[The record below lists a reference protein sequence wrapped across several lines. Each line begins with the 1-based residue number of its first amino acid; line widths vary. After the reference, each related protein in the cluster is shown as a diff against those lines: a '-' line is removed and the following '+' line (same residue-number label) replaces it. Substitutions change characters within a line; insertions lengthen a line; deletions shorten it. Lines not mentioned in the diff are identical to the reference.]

1 MLIRVIEFLV
11 GLMVVLSMIRSVVGF
26 VTKMYTGQ
34 SDTSPQHSSQQRAGN
49 SSRPPSSPNSSTTS
63 GGELKKDPV
72 CGTFISTATAF
83 QKYASGQTHY
93 FCSTECRDKFK
104 A

>member
-11 GLMVVLSMIRSVVGF
+11 GLMFVLSVVRSLIGMI
-26 VTKMYTGQ
+26 TKATGQ
-34 SDTSPQHSSQQRAGN
+34 PDTAPQQRAGN
-49 SSRPPSSPNSSTTS
+49 ASRPQPPPA
-63 GGELKKDPV
+63 GELKKDPV

-83 QKYASGQTHY
+83 QKYAGGQTHY

-104 A
+104 G

>member
-11 GLMVVLSMIRSVVGF
+11 GLMVVLSMVRSLVGAI
-26 VTKMYTGQ
+26 TKAYSGR
-34 SDTSPQHSSQQRAGN
+34 SDTSPQQRAGN
-49 SSRPPSSPNSSTTS
+49 ASRPQSSSASSPTPP

-72 CGTFISTATAF
+72 CGTFISTTTAF
-83 QKYASGQTHY
+83 QKYAGGQTYY

>member
-1 MLIRVIEFLV
+1 MLLRVLEFLV
-11 GLMVVLSMIRSVVGF
+11 GFMLVVSVIRGVLGMIMKAYSELSGTS
-26 VTKMYTGQ
+26 
-34 SDTSPQHSSQQRAGN
+34 SPQPGARAAGSSP
-49 SSRPPSSPNSSTTS
+49 RPQPSSPPA

-72 CGTFISTATAF
+72 CGTFISAATAF
-83 QKYASGQTHY
+83 QKYANGQTHY

>member
-1 MLIRVIEFLV
+1 MLLRVLEFLI
-11 GLMVVLSMIRSVVGF
+11 GFMLVVSVIRSVLGMIA
-26 VTKMYTGQ
+26 KAYTGQ
-34 SDTSPQHSSQQRAGN
+34 TGTSPSQSGARAAGA
-49 SSRPPSSPNSSTTS
+49 SSRPQPPHPPA

-72 CGTFISTATAF
+72 CGTFISPATAF
-83 QKYASGQTHY
+83 QKYAGGQTYY

>member
-11 GLMVVLSMIRSVVGF
+11 GLMVVLSMVRSLVGAI
-26 VTKMYTGQ
+26 TKAYSGR
-34 SDTSPQHSSQQRAGN
+34 SDTSPQQRAGN
-49 SSRPPSSPNSSTTS
+49 ASRPQPPTPA

-83 QKYASGQTHY
+83 QKFAGGQTYY
-93 FCSTECRDKFK
+93 FCSTECRDRFK

>member
-11 GLMVVLSMIRSVVGF
+11 GLMVVLTMVRSVVGF
-26 VTKMYTGQ
+26 ITKMYTGQ
-34 SDTSPQHSSQQRAGN
+34 SATSPQQRAGN
-49 SSRPPSSPNSSTTS
+49 TSRPQSSSASSPTPA

-83 QKYASGQTHY
+83 QTYAGGQTHY
-93 FCSTECRDKFK
+93 FCSTKCRDKFTG
-104 A
+104 

>member
-1 MLIRVIEFLV
+1 
-11 GLMVVLSMIRSVVGF
+11 MVVLSLVRSVVGF
-26 VTKMYTGQ
+26 ITKAYTGQ
-34 SDTSPQHSSQQRAGN
+34 SGTAPQRAGN
-49 SSRPPSSPNSSTTS
+49 SSRPQSSSASSSTS

-83 QKYASGQTHY
+83 QGYAGGQTYY

>member
-1 MLIRVIEFLV
+1 MLIRVIEILV
-11 GLMVVLSMIRSVVGF
+11 GLMVVLSMVRSVVGF
-26 VTKMYTGQ
+26 ITKAYTGQ
-34 SDTSPQHSSQQRAGN
+34 SATSPEQRAGN
-49 SSRPPSSPNSSTTS
+49 SSRPPSSSQNPSPAS

-83 QKYASGQTHY
+83 QKYAGGQTYY

>member
-11 GLMVVLSMIRSVVGF
+11 GIVVALTMIRSVIGMI
-26 VTKMYTGQ
+26 TKAASGL
-34 SDTSPQHSSQQRAGN
+34 SDTFPQQRAGN
-49 SSRPPSSPNSSTTS
+49 SSRPQSSSASSSSASPST
-63 GGELKKDPV
+63 GELKKDPV

-83 QKYASGQTHY
+83 QKYAGGQTYY
-93 FCSTECRDKFK
+93 FCSTDCRDKFK

>member
-1 MLIRVIEFLV
+1 MFRAILYLIGFMLVMSV
-11 GLMVVLSMIRSVVGF
+11 IRSILGII
-26 VTKMYTGQ
+26 TKTFGG
-34 SDTSPQHSSQQRAGN
+34 SNSSPQAGASGSRPSSQ
-49 SSRPPSSPNSSTTS
+49 SS

-83 QKYASGQTHY
+83 QKSTAGQTYY

-104 A
+104 LAS

>member
-1 MLIRVIEFLV
+1 MFRALLYVIAFTLV
-11 GLMVVLSMIRSVVGF
+11 MSVLRSILGIIAKAFSGQASPFSVR
-26 VTKMYTGQ
+26 TGA
-34 SDTSPQHSSQQRAGN
+34 SPGA
-49 SSRPPSSPNSSTTS
+49 PSSSGASSAPS

-83 QKYASGQTHY
+83 QKYSGGQTYY

-104 A
+104 G